1 MIKLFPRRRI
11 MWAGAV
17 IAVAA
22 VSACGASAPGGSSG
36 SSSSGGSSGSSTSS
50 GGALVL
56 NGQTVASASELAQA
70 RKEGSLTMYTSIAA
84 ASMTA
89 TAQKFQQDTGVKVNV
104 VSIPSNELDQRMLTE
119 LSGHK
124 LGADVIFTG
133 DGYPAVQSLEK
144 AGIFTPYCFPLLAD
158 IPAKYKQSNCA
169 FFAQEL
175 EISVISYNTSLV
187 TKSQAPTS
195 WHDVLNSEWKSQISF
210 SDAGESFIYLLP
222 YFWRTQFGLSYW
234 QKLAT
239 QNIKFSDAGPA
250 TMDAVSR
257 GQLKIAMTPVNLPLM
272 AEQNG
277 APVQMVIPTDGV
289 PSFAYF
295 TGLASEAKNPAAAK
309 LFLSW
314 SASKAGQMEAAT
326 IGNWPAMNG
335 LPGPVFAGKQLP
347 PLNQIKTLF
356 AEVQPAYATNR
367 ATWLPQWQKLM
378 KIPS

>member
-1 MIKLFPRRRI
+1 MIKPFSRRRV

-22 VSACGASAPGGSSG
+22 VSACGASAPGASSGSSSSSGSSG
-36 SSSSGGSSGSSTSS
+36 SSSSSS
-50 GGALVL
+50 GALVL
-56 NGQTVASASELAQA
+56 NGQTVASASLLAQA

-89 TAQKFQQDTGVKVNV
+89 TAQKFQQDTGVKMNV
-104 VSIPSNELDQRMLTE
+104 VSIPSNMLDQRMLTE

-133 DGYPAVQSLEK
+133 DGLPAVQSLEK
-144 AGIFTPYCFPLLAD
+144 AGIFTPYCFPLLSD
-158 IPAKYKQSNCA
+158 IPAKYRQSNCA

-175 EISVISYNTSLV
+175 EISVISYNTQLV
-187 TKSQAPTS
+187 KPGQAPTS
-195 WHDVLNSEWKSQISF
+195 WKDVLNPEWKGQISL

-234 QKLAT
+234 NSLAT
-239 QNIKFSDAGPA
+239 QNVKFSDAGPA

-257 GQLKIAMTPVNLPLM
+257 GQLKVALTPVNLPLM
-272 AEQNG
+272 AEQSG
-277 APVQMVIPTDGV
+277 APVKLVIPSDGV

-295 TGLASEAKNPAAAK
+295 TGLSSEAKNPAAAK

-347 PLNQIKTLF
+347 PLTQIKTLF
-356 AEVQPAYATNR
+356 AEAQPAYAANR

>member
-1 MIKLFPRRRI
+1 
-11 MWAGAV
+11 MWAGAI

-22 VSACGASAPGGSSG
+22 VSACGASAPGGSSTSGG
-36 SSSSGGSSGSSTSS
+36 SSSSKS
-50 GGALVL
+50 GALVL
-56 NGQTVASASELAQA
+56 DGQTVASASLLAQA

-119 LSGHK
+119 LSSHK

-144 AGIFTPYCFPLLAD
+144 AGIFTPYCFPLLSD

-175 EISVISYNTSLV
+175 EISVISYNTQLV
-187 TKSQAPTS
+187 SKSQAPTS
-195 WHDVLNSEWKSQISF
+195 WQDVLTSEWKGQISL

-222 YFWRTQFGLSYW
+222 YFWRTEFGLSYW
-234 QKLAT
+234 QRLAT
-239 QNIKFSDAGPA
+239 QNVKFSDAGPA

-257 GQLKIAMTPVNLPLM
+257 GQLKIALTPVNLPLM
-272 AEQNG
+272 AQQSG
-277 APVQMVIPTDGV
+277 APVQLVIPSDGV

-335 LPGPVFAGKQLP
+335 LPGPVFNGKQLP

-356 AEVQPAYATNR
+356 AEQQPAYATNR
-367 ATWLPQWQKLM
+367 TTWLPQWQKLM
-378 KIPS
+378 KIPSS